1 MKLEVF
7 EMERFQS
14 IWENRVTCNL
24 SESGVHPMSVEELV
38 GPDEVQAL
46 LRQRLVYVQTNGTP
60 ALREAIAGLYP
71 GATAD
76 NIVVGNGTAE
86 ANYISVW
93 RLVEPGDEVVMML
106 PNYMQMWGVVRGQGA
121 LVQPWRLRE
130 DRGWTADV
138 DELEK
143 LVGPK
148 TRLIAVCN
156 PNNPT
161 GSILSEDA
169 MRAIVR
175 VAEKHG
181 AWLLADEVYRGAE
194 LDGRETRS
202 FWGLYDRLLVTC
214 GLSKAYGLPGLRIG
228 WAAGP
233 AATVADL
240 WARKD
245 YLSIA
250 PGALS
255 DVLARKAVQLE
266 VRARILA
273 RTRGIVNGNLAVL
286 QEWMRR
292 HENAFRLVP
301 PRAGAIAY
309 PRYSWPIGSTH
320 LMERLRDEQSVLVVP
335 GDQFGMDGFLR
346 IGLGNEPE
354 DLRAGLERID
364 RVLGSLGAAPG
375 FAS

>member
-1 MKLEVF
+1 MRVETF

-14 IWENRVTCNL
+14 IWENRVSHNL
-24 SESGVHPMSVEELV
+24 SESGVHPMSLEELLEP
-38 GPDEVQAL
+38 GERDEL

-76 NIVVGNGTAE
+76 NVVVGNGTAE
-86 ANYISVW
+86 ANYVAVW

-106 PNYMQMWGVVRGQGA
+106 PNYMQIWGVVRGQGA
-121 LVQPWRLRE
+121 TVVPWPLRE
-130 DRGWTADV
+130 ERRWAPDV
-138 DELEK
+138 EELHA
-143 LVGPK
+143 LVTPR

-161 GSILSEDA
+161 GSILGEDA
-169 MRAIVR
+169 MRAIVD
-175 VAEKHG
+175 VAQRHG
-181 AWLLADEVYRGAE
+181 SWLLSDEVYRGAE
-194 LDGRETRS
+194 LDGRESPS
-202 FWGLYDRLLVTC
+202 FWGRYDRVLVSC

-228 WAAGP
+228 WVAGP
-233 AATVADL
+233 APTIAEL

-255 DVLARKAVQLE
+255 DFLARKAVRPD
-266 VRARILA
+266 VRPRILA
-273 RTRGIVNGNLAVL
+273 RTRGIVNRNLPVL
-286 QEWMRR
+286 EDWMRR
-292 HENAFRLVP
+292 QGAGFRLVP

-309 PRYSWPIGSTH
+309 ARYSWPIRSTR

-346 IGLGNEPE
+346 IGLGNEPH
-354 DLRAGLERID
+354 DLKAGLDRIG
-364 RVLGSLGAAPG
+364 RVLESLGPAPG
-375 FAS
+375 F